1 MRILIKVLI
10 LIFSLQSLTKA
21 DDIRDFEI
29 EGMSVGESLLDYYN
43 LSEIQ
48 KAEDNVSYYQ
58 KSNKYKII
66 YFYSKTRELFD
77 YINITLKDNDEK
89 YIIYGIRGEKEIP
102 LDACFEMKTEQVKG
116 IENILSYVE
125 KSEYKSRYEKQYGN
139 SNSHVT
145 QFSFKDGSHIRIWC
159 ADYDDKNE
167 NVIKNLWKDGLEV
180 SIASKELV
188 YFLKHEAYWNI

>member
-1 MRILIKVLI
+1 MKNI
-10 LIFSLQSLTKA
+10 IFIFLFLLSLQSWTKA
-21 DDIRDFEI
+21 DEISDFEI
-29 EGMSVGESLLDYYN
+29 EGMSVGDSVLNYFN

-48 KAEDNVSYYQ
+48 KAEANVNYYQ

-102 LDACFEMKTEQVKG
+102 LDICFKMKTEQVKG

-188 YFLKHEAYWNI
+188 YFLKHEAY

>member
-1 MRILIKVLI
+1 MRILITFLI
-10 LIFSLQSLTKA
+10 LIFSLQSLSKA
-21 DDIRDFEI
+21 DDISDFEI
-29 EGMSVGESLLDYYN
+29 EGMSVGDSLLNYYN

-48 KAEDNVSYYQ
+48 EAENNVSYYI

-66 YFYSKTRELFD
+66 YFYSKTSELFE
-77 YINITLKDNDEK
+77 YINITLKDNDKK

-102 LDACFEMKTEQVKG
+102 LDECFKMKVEQVKG
-116 IENILSYVE
+116 IKSILSQIDQ
-125 KSEYKSRYEKQYGN
+125 SEYMSGYAKKYGN
-139 SNSHVT
+139 SESYVT

-167 NVIKNLWKDGLEV
+167 NVIKNVWKDGLEV

-188 YFLKHEAYWNI
+188 YFLKHEAY

>member
-1 MRILIKVLI
+1 MRVFLSVLV
-10 LIFSLQSLTKA
+10 LIFSLQSWTKA

-29 EGMSVGESLLDYYN
+29 EGMSVGDSVLNYFN

-48 KAEDNVSYYQ
+48 EAEDNSSYYQ

-89 YIIYGIRGEKEIP
+89 YIIYGIRGEKEIS
-102 LDACFEMKTEQVKG
+102 LDICFKMKTEQVKG
-116 IENILSYVE
+116 IENILSHIE
-125 KSEYKSRYEKQYGN
+125 KSEYKSGYAKIYGN
-139 SNSHVT
+139 SKSYVT
-145 QFSFKDGSHIRIWC
+145 QFSFKDGSQIRIWC

-167 NVIKNLWKDGLEV
+167 NVINNVWKDGLEV

-188 YFLKHEAYWNI
+188 YFITHEAYD

>member
-66 YFYSKTRELFD
+66 YFYPKTRELFD
-77 YINITLKDNDEK
+77 YINITLRDNDEK
-89 YIIYGIRGEKEIP
+89 YIIYGVRGEKEIS
-102 LDACFEMKTEQVKG
+102 LDECFKIKTEQVKG
-116 IENILSYVE
+116 LENILSHIE
-125 KSEYKSRYEKQYGN
+125 KREYKSSYAKIYGD
-139 SNSHVT
+139 SKAHT
-145 QFSFKDGSHIRIWC
+145 THYSFKDGSHIRIWC
-159 ADYDDKNE
+159 ADYDDNNE
-167 NVIKNLWKDGLEV
+167 QVIKNLWKDGLEV

-188 YFLKHEAYWNI
+188 YFIENEAY